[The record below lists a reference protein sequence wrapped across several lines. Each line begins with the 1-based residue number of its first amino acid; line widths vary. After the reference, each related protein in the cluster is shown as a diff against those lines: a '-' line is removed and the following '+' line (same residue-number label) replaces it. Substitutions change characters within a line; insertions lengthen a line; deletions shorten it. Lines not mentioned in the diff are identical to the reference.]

1 MSMIDIGGLKEESI
15 RYRVEAITAI
25 MNHPAGDSVKV
36 AALQSL
42 ATMLSV
48 GDVSIQNCH
57 FESGGDSGVKLT

>member
-1 MSMIDIGGLKEESI
+1 MIDIGGLKEESI
-15 RYRVEAITAI
+15 KYRVEAITAI

-48 GDVSIQNCH
+48 GDVSISNCN
-57 FESGGDSGVKLT
+57 FDGGGGSGLTYT